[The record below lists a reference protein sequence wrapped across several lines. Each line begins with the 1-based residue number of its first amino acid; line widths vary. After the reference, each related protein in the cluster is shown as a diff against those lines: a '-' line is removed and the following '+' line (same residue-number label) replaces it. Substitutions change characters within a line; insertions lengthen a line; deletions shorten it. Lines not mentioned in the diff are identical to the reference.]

1 MGRLINAFQ
10 TKIVFLTL
18 VFLTS
23 ICSQILYE
31 TDDQQNTILNRRSKE
46 VSAKSTL
53 DETEAFLK
61 KKTSSLQIC
70 IDNEDA
76 YYDSLI
82 FNSQRQTPSESIIDK
97 ICARH
102 PDLIIK
108 STEDCHTYYN
118 CSGVDTE
125 LSKCIPTFWPS
136 KFKHLISKFKHEC
149 QYPFL
154 FSEETMQCE
163 NYTEVNCSNRN
174 EPTWECR
181 YFRLAC
187 KRHNCKLCEQE
198 YPTCEGKEDGL
209 HPLPSDPYNSD
220 YIRCDKGRRIEI
232 GMCPPDPEWGTQE
245 VPYNR
250 QCVQVFAVPID
261 DHKNGQL
268 PSCNGKGD
276 GNYQFLVGY
285 CRGYYRCDGGV
296 ATAVKCPNNTIFDTV
311 KKSCEIGGVCIT
323 N

>member
-1 MGRLINAFQ
+1 MY
-10 TKIVFLTL
+10 TV
-18 VFLTS
+18 
-23 ICSQILYE
+23 
-31 TDDQQNTILNRRSKE
+31 
-46 VSAKSTL
+46 
-53 DETEAFLK
+53 
-61 KKTSSLQIC
+61 
-70 IDNEDA
+70 
-76 YYDSLI
+76 I
-82 FNSQRQTPSESIIDK
+82 FFI
-97 ICARH
+97 
-102 PDLIIK
+102 
-108 STEDCHTYYN
+108 
-118 CSGVDTE
+118 G
-125 LSKCIPTFWPS
+125 
-136 KFKHLISKFKHEC
+136 
-149 QYPFL
+149 
-154 FSEETMQCE
+154 
-163 NYTEVNCSNRN
+163 
-174 EPTWECR
+174 R

-245 VPYNR
+245 VPYKR

-261 DHKNGQL
+261 DHKKGQL